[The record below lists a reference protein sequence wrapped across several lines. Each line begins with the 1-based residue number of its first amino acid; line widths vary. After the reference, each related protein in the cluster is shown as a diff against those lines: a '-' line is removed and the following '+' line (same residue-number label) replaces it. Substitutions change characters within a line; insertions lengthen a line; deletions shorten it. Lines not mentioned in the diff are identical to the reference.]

1 MKIGILT
8 FHSEVNYGSVLQAF
22 AMQTHLEGLGHDVVI
37 IDKYEDAANSRLLGP
52 FCWKSS
58 KAWVCYIIRAL
69 LFSGGFARLRR
80 HLKTIRMIRKY
91 LKRTPYHFFKW
102 EDAPRN
108 LGVDMISVGSDQVW
122 NPIIVDP
129 SDYLLKNVPG
139 AVPGIAYA
147 ASIGRRDLRADL
159 LPEYEAGFRRFV
171 AIGVREEEAQR
182 LVESTGAEAAHVVD
196 PTLLVD
202 PEKCWR
208 RFVTKPRCHR
218 KTLFVY
224 TMADDIIEQ
233 VPRLVEFAKRMDAQV
248 ELYLDWQL
256 LPIPT
261 KTVGRVIR
269 WLKLWRNLIG
279 GRIRIRISASPDE
292 FVNSI
297 AHATWCVTESF
308 HGLMFST
315 IFRKNVRAVVKAT
328 GDVRGSMSS
337 RLTEIAK
344 AFIHGPLI
352 KATLPEALESLERM
366 ESVSYDEEAI
376 ARRISESREWLVSA
390 IEKGRV
396 KCAQSA

>member
-22 AMQTHLEGLGHDVVI
+22 AMQTHLEGLGHEVVI
-37 IDKYEDAANSRLLGP
+37 IDKYEDAVNGRLLGP
-52 FCWKSS
+52 FSWRSS
-58 KAWVCYIIRAL
+58 KAWARYVVRAML
-69 LFSGGFARLRR
+69 LSGGFARLRR

-91 LKRTPYHFFKW
+91 LKRTSYHFFKW
-102 EDAPRN
+102 DDAPQD

-139 AVPGIAYA
+139 TVPGIAYA
-147 ASIGRRDLRADL
+147 ASIGRHDLRADL
-159 LPEYEAGFRRFV
+159 LSEYEAGFRRFV
-171 AIGVREEEAQR
+171 AIGVREDEARR

-208 RFVTKPRCHR
+208 RFVTKPRCHK

-224 TMADDIIEQ
+224 TMADDIFEQ

-256 LPIPT
+256 LPIPS
-261 KTVGRVIR
+261 KTVRRVIR

-279 GRIRIRISASPDE
+279 GRIRIRMSASPDE
-292 FVNSI
+292 FVNAI

-315 IFRKNVRAVVKAT
+315 IFRKNVRAVVKES

-337 RLTEIAK
+337 RLTEVANS
-344 AFIHGPLI
+344 FIHGPLI
-352 KATLPEALESLERM
+352 KATLADALGSLERN
-366 ESVSYDEEAI
+366 ETVSYNEDTI
-376 ARRISESREWLVSA
+376 ARRISESREWLVGA
-390 IEKGRV
+390 IEKVRV
-396 KCAQSA
+396 KHAKR